1 MTKNILKMALMLVA
15 MMLPYMAFAQ
25 KQTFALYDEP
35 TGCPDWE
42 PELTVF
48 VAKNPNGMAILAC
61 PGGGYQGLAM
71 DHEGFNMA
79 DWFNMVCFVIV
90 CLTATRP
97 FHWPMPRRPCA

>member
-1 MTKNILKMALMLVA
+1 MTKNILKMAMMLVA
-15 MMLPYMAFAQ
+15 MMLPHMAFAQ

-42 PELTVF
+42 PELSVF

-61 PGGGYQGLAM
+61 P
-71 DHEGFNMA
+71 
-79 DWFNMVCFVIV
+79 
-90 CLTATRP
+90 TATRP